1 MHVNLTVS
9 KLRYVADTGP
19 ILYLSGCRRFPAMV
33 ESTAQMETLI
43 PALPYI
49 QIVLSLLLI
58 AGIVLQNRGAS
69 LGGAFG
75 GDNFAST
82 FYKRRGA
89 EKFLFNA
96 TVVIA
101 ILFVLSVVA
110 GFFV

>member
-1 MHVNLTVS
+1 
-9 KLRYVADTGP
+9 
-19 ILYLSGCRRFPAMV
+19 
-33 ESTAQMETLI
+33 METLTA
-43 PALPYI
+43 ALPYV

-58 AGIVLQNRGAS
+58 LGIVLQNRGAS

-96 TVVIA
+96 TVVLA
-101 ILFVLSVVA
+101 ILFVAAAAA
-110 GFFV
+110 GFLL

>member
-1 MHVNLTVS
+1 
-9 KLRYVADTGP
+9 
-19 ILYLSGCRRFPAMV
+19 
-33 ESTAQMETLI
+33 METLTA
-43 PALPYI
+43 ALPYV

-58 AGIVLQNRGAS
+58 LGIVLQSRGAS

-96 TVVIA
+96 TVVVA
-101 ILFVLSVVA
+101 LLFVAAAVVS
-110 GFFV
+110 FLT

>member
-1 MHVNLTVS
+1 
-9 KLRYVADTGP
+9 
-19 ILYLSGCRRFPAMV
+19 
-33 ESTAQMETLI
+33 METLV
-43 PALPYI
+43 AVLPYI

-58 AGIVLQNRGAS
+58 LGIVLQNRGAS

-96 TVVIA
+96 TVVVA
-101 ILFVLSVVA
+101 ILFVLTAVA
-110 GFFV
+110 GFLT

>member
-1 MHVNLTVS
+1 ML
-9 KLRYVADTGP
+9 
-19 ILYLSGCRRFPAMV
+19 
-33 ESTAQMETLI
+33 ESRAQMETLS
-43 PALPYI
+43 AGLPYI
-49 QIVLSLLLI
+49 QIALSLLLI

-96 TVVIA
+96 TIVIA
-101 ILFVLSVVA
+101 ILFVLSSVV
-110 GFFV
+110 GFFL

>member
-1 MHVNLTVS
+1 M
-9 KLRYVADTGP
+9 A
-19 ILYLSGCRRFPAMV
+19 
-33 ESTAQMETLI
+33 TLMA
-43 PALPYI
+43 ALPYI
-49 QIVLSLLLI
+49 QIALALLLI

-96 TVVIA
+96 TIVIA
-101 ILFVLSVVA
+101 ILFVAAAVA
-110 GFFV
+110 GIFY